1 MLLQSVN
8 VIAYVKATLS
18 IGCLRE
24 RYILNTGSIPLCEQ
38 YQSKLAASQCGARIP
53 LSPNTQATIEKH
65 LPGLPSKRLLMQQAS
80 KITEKRDVGCI
91 TEVCSAEDLPEVE
104 IFSLLEE
111 QIPRYKIRADTT
123 TTFGGYENQD
133 WFVQYPALPIPTE
146 GLGLTTE
153 QTREALNYFR
163 QLEETTQKNGIT
175 LLTKK

>member
-1 MLLQSVN
+1 MLSSVCQTPIINDHGIN
-8 VIAYVKATLS
+8 VALF
-18 IGCLRE
+18 LFPP
-24 RYILNTGSIPLCEQ
+24 IL
-38 YQSKLAASQCGARIP
+38 
-53 LSPNTQATIEKH
+53 
-65 LPGLPSKRLLMQQAS
+65 
-80 KITEKRDVGCI
+80 

-163 QLEETTQKNGIT
+163 K
-175 LLTKK
+175 

>member
-1 MLLQSVN
+1 MLTTRF
-8 VIAYVKATLS
+8 KATLNVG
-18 IGCLRE
+18 IFRE
-24 RYILNTGSIPLCEQ
+24 RYILGSTGALCEP

-80 KITEKRDVGCI
+80 SRTVTEKRDVGCI
-91 TEVCSAEDLPEVE
+91 TELCSAEDLPEVE

-163 QLEETTQKNGIT
+163 K
-175 LLTKK
+175 

>member
-1 MLLQSVN
+1 MCSKSAPTGMLQSVN
-8 VIAYVKATLS
+8 VVAYVKATLC
-18 IGCLRE
+18 IGSFRI
-24 RYILNTGSIPLCEQ
+24 RYNTNSSPLCEQ

-91 TEVCSAEDLPEVE
+91 TELCSTDDLPEVE

-153 QTREALNYFR
+153 QAREVFNYFR
-163 QLEETTQKNGIT
+163 K
-175 LLTKK
+175 